1 MSDLSVRKTAAR
13 ACPFCEI
20 VAGRAPGV
28 LRREWDD
35 AIALVP
41 LNPVTPGHTLIV
53 PKAHV
58 ANYAEDPDVTSAVM
72 RRAAEY
78 APAGASNLITSL
90 GPAAT
95 QTVQHLHVHVV
106 PRKTGDGLP
115 LPWDRDAALAA
126 VADHDGLAEVLR
138 KHVHSFDESD
148 WHIDYGCRCG
158 ERYSRSGLDW
168 GQEPCH
174 DEHAAHLADVVRAWL
189 RGEP

>member
-1 MSDLSVRKTAAR
+1 MSELSVRETAAR

-35 AIALVP
+35 ALALVP
-41 LNPVTPGHTLIV
+41 LNPVTPGHTLII

-72 RRAAEY
+72 RRAVEY

-115 LPWDRDAALAA
+115 LPWDRDAVLAA
-126 VADHDGLAEVLR
+126 VADHDGLAEVLADALMQP
-138 KHVHSFDESD
+138 VHAP
-148 WHIDYGCRCG
+148 
-158 ERYSRSGLDW
+158 LN
-168 GQEPCH
+168 QH
-174 DEHAAHLADVVRAWL
+174 DPETGDCVSCPWPVHALPVPDVAARLADVIRAWL
-189 RGEP
+189 RGES

>member
-1 MSDLSVRKTAAR
+1 MTDAGLAR
-13 ACPFCEI
+13 RARDEACVFCAI
-20 VAGRAPGV
+20 VEGRAPRV

-35 AIALVP
+35 ALALVP
-41 LNPVTPGHTLIV
+41 LNPVTPGHTLII

-126 VADHDGLAEVLR
+126 VADHDGLAPLLR
-138 KHVHSFDESD
+138 AHTYHEWAQD
-148 WHIDYGCRCG
+148 CRCRIAG
-158 ERYSRSGLDW
+158 DDAMDGDDW
-168 GQEPCH
+168 
-174 DEHAAHLADVVRAWL
+174 AAHLADVVRAWL
-189 RGEP
+189 RGES